1 MSRENVE
8 IVRAIYEEYGRGN
21 FRAGVDLYDPDVL
34 LVTRP
39 DLPDADRVVGVDAIA
54 TYMRGYLD
62 SARNVTWTAEEFTDA
77 ENSVVVATR
86 QRGEGNESGLSVE
99 VRFFVAWTFRGRA
112 VIRIEFFADRG
123 EALEAVG
130 LSE

>member
-8 IVRAIYEEYGRGN
+8 VVRAIYEGYGRGN

-39 DLPDADRVVGVDAIA
+39 DLPDGGRFLGVDSITA
-54 TYMRGYLD
+54 YMREFLD
-62 SARNVTWTAEEFTDA
+62 PVTNVTWTGEEFTEA
-77 ENSVVVATR
+77 ENSVVVATH
-86 QRGEGNESGLSVE
+86 QQGKGKGSGLSVE
-99 VRFFVAWTFRGRA
+99 IRFFVVWTFRGRA
-112 VIRIEFFADRG
+112 VIRIEFFATRA
-123 EALEAVG
+123 EALAAVG